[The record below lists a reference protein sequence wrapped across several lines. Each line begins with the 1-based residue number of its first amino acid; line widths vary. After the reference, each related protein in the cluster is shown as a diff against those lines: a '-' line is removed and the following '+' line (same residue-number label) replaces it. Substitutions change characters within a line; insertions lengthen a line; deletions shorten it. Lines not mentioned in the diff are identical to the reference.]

1 MSIFGA
7 FAELQKST
15 VSSVMPVGLLI
26 AHSSVFPSFRMEQF
40 RSD

>member
-7 FAELQKST
+7 FAKLQKST
-15 VSSVMPVGLLI
+15 ISSDMPVGL
-26 AHSSVFPSFRMEQF
+26 SSARPPVFPSFRMEQL